1 MDDLHVG
8 ERVTF
13 QDRVYIVRGISPL
26 SAVPC
31 RVHLE
36 DVETGEEVQAD
47 ADHQFQA
54 EMPVKRTRNECAET
68 GLRSVSYSET
78 SRSQQAAMAR

>member
-8 ERVTF
+8 ERATF

-47 ADHQFQA
+47 ADQLQA
-54 EMPVKRTRNECAET
+54 EMPVKRTREMRGDPVA
-68 GLRSVSYSET
+68 LR
-78 SRSQQAAMAR
+78 